1 VAVIAPGS
9 STVKWSSVGG
19 TSLATPQWAGLIAIA
34 NALRAVNGKAALGAP
49 QPRCTPDLDRGRH
62 YASTFADITKGS
74 HGTAAPAAARP
85 ATTRPPAWAR
95 RTAPRCCPPVR
106 PDGADRA
113 GGERRHH
120 QRQGRHGVDLHGASP
135 PPMR

>member
-49 QPRCTPDLDRGRH
+49 HAALYTNISTVAGT
-62 YASTFADITKGS
+62 YASTFADITKAAMAV
-74 HGTAAPAAARP
+74 AAPAAARP
-85 ATTRPPAWAR
+85 ATTRPPASAR
-95 RTAPRCCPPVR
+95 RTARRCCPPC
-106 PDGADRA
+106 PA
-113 GGERRHH
+113 
-120 QRQGRHGVDLHGASP
+120 
-135 PPMR
+135 